1 MTETSRRTAARY
13 IVRLAAEVASK
24 SNRTRRRFQQR
35 LAANLKDAIHSTGA
49 RAKVRDRWSRLFVK
63 ISVTQSIADNANN
76 DNMIQK
82 LNRESVGESVTKY
95 ATESV
100 TALRTQPGTANVG
113 ARPDSGTAPATVA
126 EGDAAVAAQAMLA
139 GSRVFGISSFSRVD
153 AQIDADLDEIVRVGH
168 DLYRDAVRGRRY
180 AVAARRTGR
189 HPFSSRDVCVE
200 LGAALNPYGTVDL
213 TTPEVTVSVEVRDQ
227 RAVLFSDRTEGPGGL
242 PLGVQGRAVC
252 LISGGFDSAV
262 AAWLLL
268 KRGVALDYVFCNLA
282 GPAFERSVIEVA
294 RVLADR
300 WSYGDRPR
308 MHIVDFGEAVEELQN
323 RVTPRYWQV
332 VLKRLMYR
340 AAEEVAAEIGADA
353 VVTGES
359 LGQVS
364 SQTLRNLRAIESVAD
379 RPVLRPLVG
388 FDKEEIIRIAR
399 RIGTA
404 ALSARVR
411 EYCAILEGKP
421 VTAAKVVAVDREEA
435 PLDPAVVRR
444 AVEGRRVLNLRGLAD
459 DDLRRD
465 YLWIDVLPDGARLI
479 DCRPPQQDDGW
490 RHPRA
495 RRVLPRDFADF
506 AAKLD
511 RDARYVL
518 FCDNGVQ
525 SGQFANVLQAVG
537 YEAYALKEGTKAVR
551 SEPPPAPPG

>member
-1 MTETSRRTAARY
+1 MNASTGPRGARY

-24 SNRTRRRFQQR
+24 SNRTRRRFQRR
-35 LAANLKDAIHSTGA
+35 LAANLEDALRSAGVQA
-49 RAKVRDRWSRLFVK
+49 GVRDRWSRLFVTV
-63 ISVTQSIADNANN
+63 SVVEPVTENTNVHAAEAESGD
-76 DNMIQK
+76 
-82 LNRESVGESVTKY
+82 ESV
-95 ATESV
+95 TESV
-100 TALRTQPGTANVG
+100 TESV
-113 ARPDSGTAPATVA
+113 S
-126 EGDAAVAAQAMLA
+126 AA
-139 GSRVFGISSFSRVD
+139 SRVFGISSFSRVD
-153 AQIDADLDEIVRVGH
+153 AEIGAELDEIVRVGH

-189 HPFSSRDVCVE
+189 HPFSSRDICVD

-213 TTPEVTVSVEVRDQ
+213 TTPEVTVSVEVRDR
-227 RAVLFSDRTEGPGGL
+227 RAYLFSGRTEGPGGL
-242 PLGVQGRAVC
+242 PIGVQGRAVC

-282 GPAFERSVIEVA
+282 GPAFERSVIQVT

-308 MHIVDFGEAVEELQN
+308 MHIVDFSEPVAELQ
-323 RVTPRYWQV
+323 RHVTPRYWQV

-364 SQTLRNLRAIESVAD
+364 SQTLRNLRAIESVAG

-399 RIGTA
+399 RVGTA
-404 ALSARVR
+404 ALSARVK
-411 EYCAILEGKP
+411 EYCAILSGKP
-421 VTAAKVVAVDREEA
+421 VTAAKTVAVDREEA
-435 PLDPAVVRR
+435 PLDHGLASR
-444 AVEGRRVLNLRGLAD
+444 AVAGRKVLALRDLAD
-459 DDLRRD
+459 EDLRRD
-465 YLWIDVLPDGARLI
+465 YLWIDELPDAARVI
-479 DCRPPQQDDGW
+479 DCRPAQQDDGW
-490 RHPRA
+490 RHPGS
-495 RRVLPRDFADF
+495 RRVLPDDFP
-506 AAKLD
+506 KLVASLD
-511 RDARYVL
+511 KDARYVL

-525 SGQFANVLQAVG
+525 SGQFANLLQTVG
-537 YEAYALKEGTKAVR
+537 YEAYALKDGTRALRRRVT
-551 SEPPPAPPG
+551 

>member
-1 MTETSRRTAARY
+1 MTGSSHRATSSY

-35 LAANLKDAIHSTGA
+35 LAANLEDAIDSTGA
-49 RAKVRDRWSRLFVK
+49 RASVRDRWSRLFVTV
-63 ISVTQSIADNANN
+63 SVEESVS
-76 DNMIQK
+76 
-82 LNRESVGESVTKY
+82 ESVGEKPNAAPVRRESGGESDG
-95 ATESV
+95 ESV
-100 TALRTQPGTANVG
+100 NESDGESGGKSGVAAAGTERSARAVDGG
-113 ARPDSGTAPATVA
+113 AD
-126 EGDAAVAAQAMLA
+126 AVAADAVA
-139 GSRVFGISSFSRVD
+139 AASRVFGISSFSRVD
-153 AQIDADLDEIVRVGH
+153 AEIGADLDEIVRVGH
-168 DLYRDAVRGRRY
+168 DLYSDAVRGRRY

-189 HPFSSRDVCVE
+189 HSFSSRDIGVE

-227 RAVLFSDRTEGPGGL
+227 RAYLFSGRTEGPGGL
-242 PLGVQGRAVC
+242 PLGVQGRAAC

-268 KRGVALDYVFCNLA
+268 KRGVGLDYVFCNLA
-282 GPAFERSVIEVA
+282 GPAFERSVIQVA

-308 MHIVDFGEAVEELQN
+308 IHIVDFRRAVEELQR

-340 AAEEVAAEIGADA
+340 AAEVVAAEIAADA

-364 SQTLRNLRAIESVAD
+364 SQTLRNLRAIESVAS

-388 FDKEEIIRIAR
+388 FDKEEIIRIAG

-404 ALSARVR
+404 ALSSRVK
-411 EYCAILEGKP
+411 EYCAILAGKP
-421 VTAAKVVAVDREEA
+421 VTAAKTVAVDREEA
-435 PLDPAVVRR
+435 PLD
-444 AVEGRRVLNLRGLAD
+444 RGLVSSAVAARKVLDLRSLAD
-459 DDLRRD
+459 EDLRRD
-465 YLWIDVLPDGARLI
+465 YLWVEALPNGARLI

-495 RRVLPRDFADF
+495 RRVLPRDFPDF

-511 RDARYVL
+511 KDARYVL
-518 FCDNGVQ
+518 FCDNGIQ
-525 SGQFANVLQAVG
+525 SGQFANLLQAVG
-537 YEAYALKEGTKAVR
+537 YEAYALKEGTRMVR
-551 SEPPPAPPG
+551 GASP

>member
-1 MTETSRRTAARY
+1 MTGSPHRATSSY

-35 LAANLKDAIHSTGA
+35 LAANLEDAIDSTGA
-49 RAKVRDRWSRLFVK
+49 RASVRDRWSRLFVT
-63 ISVTQSIADNANN
+63 V
-76 DNMIQK
+76 
-82 LNRESVGESVTKY
+82 SVGESVD
-95 ATESV
+95 ESV
-100 TALRTQPGTANVG
+100 GEKSNADNAKRESGGESDGKSVNESDGRSDGKSGVAATGTGRG
-113 ARPDSGTAPATVA
+113 AR
-126 EGDAAVAAQAMLA
+126 AAA
-139 GSRVFGISSFSRVD
+139 SRVFGISSFSRVD
-153 AQIDADLDEIVRVGH
+153 AEIGADLDEIVRVGH
-168 DLYRDAVRGRRY
+168 DLYCDAVRGRRY

-189 HPFSSRDVCVE
+189 HSFSSRDIGVE

-227 RAVLFSDRTEGPGGL
+227 RAYLFSGRTEGPGGL
-242 PLGVQGRAVC
+242 PLGVQGRAAC

-268 KRGVALDYVFCNLA
+268 KRGVGLDYVFCNLA
-282 GPAFERSVIEVA
+282 GPAFERSVIQVA

-308 MHIVDFGEAVEELQN
+308 IHIVDFRRAVEELQR

-340 AAEEVAAEIGADA
+340 AAEEVAAEIAADA

-364 SQTLRNLRAIESVAD
+364 SQTLRNLRAIESVAS

-388 FDKEEIIRIAR
+388 FDKEEIIRIAG

-404 ALSARVR
+404 ALSSRVK
-411 EYCAILEGKP
+411 EYCAILAGKP
-421 VTAAKVVAVDREEA
+421 VTAAKTIAVDREEA
-435 PLDPAVVRR
+435 PLDRGLVSR
-444 AVEGRRVLNLRGLAD
+444 AVAARKVLDLRSLAD
-459 DDLRRD
+459 EDLRRD
-465 YLWIDVLPDGARLI
+465 YLWVEALPNGARLI

-495 RRVLPRDFADF
+495 RRVLPRDFPDF

-511 RDARYVL
+511 KDARYVL
-518 FCDNGVQ
+518 FCDNGIQ
-525 SGQFANVLQAVG
+525 SGQFANLLQAVG
-537 YEAYALKEGTKAVR
+537 YEAYALKEGTRMVR
-551 SEPPPAPPG
+551 GASP

>member
-1 MTETSRRTAARY
+1 MTGSSRRTAARY

-24 SNRTRRRFQQR
+24 SNRTRRRFQRR
-35 LAANLKDAIHSTGA
+35 LAANLKDALRSAGV
-49 RAKVRDRWSRLFVK
+49 RAEVRDRWSRLFVTV
-63 ISVTQSIADNANN
+63 SVA
-76 DNMIQK
+76 
-82 LNRESVGESVTKY
+82 ESVGENASAVPAKR
-95 ATESV
+95 ESAAESDV
-100 TALRTQPGTANVG
+100 ESDVESDMESDAG
-113 ARPDSGTAPATVA
+113 AR
-126 EGDAAVAAQAMLA
+126 AAAC
-139 GSRVFGISSFSRVD
+139 RVFGISSFSRVD
-153 AQIDADLDEIVRVGH
+153 AETGADLDEIARAGH

-189 HPFSSRDVCVE
+189 HPFSSQDICVE
-200 LGAALNPYGTVDL
+200 LGAALNPYGSVDL
-213 TTPEVTVSVEVRDQ
+213 TTPEVTVSVEVRDR
-227 RAVLFSDRTEGPGGL
+227 RAYLFSGRHEGPGGL

-282 GPAFERSVIEVA
+282 GAAFERSVIQVT

-308 MHIVDFGEAVEELQN
+308 MHIVDFGEAVAELQS

-340 AAEEVAAEIGADA
+340 AADMVAAEIGADA

-364 SQTLRNLRAIESVAD
+364 SQTLRNLRAIESVAE
-379 RPVLRPLVG
+379 RPLLRPLVG

-404 ALSARVR
+404 ALSARVK
-411 EYCAILEGKP
+411 EYCAILSGKP
-421 VTAAKVVAVDREEA
+421 VTAAKAIAVDREEA
-435 PLDPAVVRR
+435 PLDRTLVSR
-444 AVEGRRVLNLRGLAD
+444 AVAARKVLDLRDLAD
-459 DDLRRD
+459 EDLGRA
-465 YLWIDVLPDGARLI
+465 YLWVDELPEGAGVI
-479 DCRPPQQDDGW
+479 DCRPARQDDGW
-490 RHPRA
+490 RHPGS
-495 RRVLPRDFADF
+495 RRVLPRDFPQL
-506 AAKLD
+506 AAKLH
-511 RDARYVL
+511 RDACYVL

-525 SGQFANVLQAVG
+525 SGQFANLLQSVG
-537 YEAYALKEGTKAVR
+537 YEAYALKGGTKAVR
-551 SEPPPAPPG
+551 GASP

>member
-1 MTETSRRTAARY
+1 MSAVPPDRY
-13 IVRLAAEVASK
+13 IVRVAAEVASK

-35 LAANLKDAIHSTGA
+35 LARNLNDALACEGM
-49 RAKVRDRWSRLFVK
+49 RAQVRDRWSRLFVTLP
-63 ISVTQSIADNANN
+63 VADAPGGHGRTLGAAGPTA
-76 DNMIQK
+76 DA
-82 LNRESVGESVTKY
+82 G
-95 ATESV
+95 ATSS
-100 TALRTQPGTANVG
+100 ASDAG
-113 ARPDSGTAPATVA
+113 ATGSAAHTRQASPAD
-126 EGDAAVAAQAMLA
+126 DAMRAAT
-139 GSRVFGISSFSRVD
+139 RVFGLSSFSRVD
-153 AQIDADLDEIVRVGH
+153 AEIDADLNEIVRVGH
-168 DLYRDAVRGRRY
+168 DLYREAVQGRRY
-180 AVAARRTGR
+180 AVAARRIGR
-189 HPFSSRDVCVE
+189 HPFSSRDICVD

-227 RAVLFSDRTEGPGGL
+227 RAVLFSGRSEGPGGL

-308 MHIVDFGEAVEELQN
+308 MHIVDFGEAVQELQA

-340 AAEEVAAEIGADA
+340 AAEGVAAGIGADA

-364 SQTLRNLRAIESVAD
+364 SQTLRNLRAIESVANL
-379 RPVLRPLVG
+379 PVLRPLVG

-399 RIGTA
+399 RIGTS

-421 VTAAKVVAVDREEA
+421 VTAAKVLAVDREEA
-435 PLDPAVVRR
+435 PLDPGLVGR
-444 AVEGRRVLNLRGLAD
+444 AVDARRVLDLRGLAD

-465 YLWIDVLPDGARLI
+465 YLWVEAPPDGARLI

-495 RRVLPRDFADF
+495 RRVLPRDFPDL
-506 AAKLD
+506 AATLD

-525 SGQFANVLQAVG
+525 SGQFANLLQAVG
-537 YEAYALKEGTKAVR
+537 YEAYALKGGTRATR
-551 SEPPPAPPG
+551 SGGNPDSAGGTA

>member
-1 MTETSRRTAARY
+1 MTRPAPHARF
-13 IVRLAAEVASK
+13 IVRIASEVANK
-24 SNRTRRRFQQR
+24 SNRTRRGFQKR
-35 LAANLKDAIHSTGA
+35 LARNLGDALRATGVRA
-49 RAKVRDRWSRLFVK
+49 RIRDRWSRLFVTV
-63 ISVTQSIADNANN
+63 SDADGP
-76 DNMIQK
+76 D
-82 LNRESVGESVTKY
+82 
-95 ATESV
+95 
-100 TALRTQPGTANVG
+100 PGAG
-113 ARPDSGTAPATVA
+113 M
-126 EGDAAVAAQAMLA
+126 DAAT
-139 GSRVFGISSFSRVD
+139 RVFGVHSYSPVD
-153 AQIDADLDEIVRVGH
+153 AVVPAELDEIVRTGH
-168 DLYRDAVRGRRY
+168 DLYRGAVTGRRY

-189 HPFSSRDVCVE
+189 HPFSSRDIGVH

-213 TTPEVTVSVEVRDQ
+213 TTPEVTVHVEVRDQ
-227 RAVLFSDRTEGPGGL
+227 RVYLFRDRTEGPGGL
-242 PLGVQGRAVC
+242 PVGVQGRAVC

-308 MHIVDFGEAVEELQN
+308 IHVVDFGEAVAALQD

-340 AAEEVAAEIGADA
+340 AAEEVAGEIGAEA

-364 SQTLRNLRAIESVAD
+364 SQTLRNLRAIEAAAT

-388 FDKEEIIRIAR
+388 FDKEEIIRIAG

-404 ALSARVR
+404 ALSARIR

-421 VTAAKVVAVDREEA
+421 VTAARAVAVDREEA
-435 PLDPAVVRR
+435 PLDPGLVGR
-444 AVEGRRVLNLRGLAD
+444 AVAARRVLDLRRLDD

-465 YLWIDVLPDGARLI
+465 YLWVTDPPAGARLI

-490 RHPRA
+490 RHPGS
-495 RRVLPRDFADF
+495 RRVLPRDFPDL
-506 AAKLD
+506 AASLD
-511 RDARYVL
+511 KDAHYVL

-525 SGQFANVLQAVG
+525 SGQFANLLQTVG
-537 YEAYALKEGTKAVR
+537 YEAYALKDGTRALRGNPAAVEG
-551 SEPPPAPPG
+551 SAPSPR

>member
-1 MTETSRRTAARY
+1 MIASNGPRGVRY

-24 SNRTRRRFQQR
+24 SNRTRRRFQGR
-35 LAANLKDAIHSTGA
+35 LAANLEDAILSAGA
-49 RAKVRDRWSRLFVK
+49 HGTVRDRWSRLFVT
-63 ISVTQSIADNANN
+63 ISAAESVAENASAAPA
-76 DNMIQK
+76 K
-82 LNRESVGESVTKY
+82 RESADESD
-95 ATESV
+95 TESDV
-100 TALRTQPGTANVG
+100 ESDVG
-113 ARPDSGTAPATVA
+113 A
-126 EGDAAVAAQAMLA
+126 AAAA
-139 GSRVFGISSFSRVD
+139 SRVFGISSFSRVD
-153 AQIDADLDEIVRVGH
+153 AEIGADLGEIVRVGH
-168 DLYRDAVRGRRY
+168 DLFRDAVRGRRY

-189 HPFSSRDVCVE
+189 HPFSSRDICVD

-213 TTPEVTVSVEVRDQ
+213 TTPEVTVSVEVRDR
-227 RAVLFSDRTEGPGGL
+227 RAYLFSGRTEGPGGL

-282 GPAFERSVIEVA
+282 GPAFERSVIQVTK
-294 RVLADR
+294 VLADR

-308 MHIVDFGEAVEELQN
+308 MHIVDFAEAVAALQ
-323 RVTPRYWQV
+323 RQVTPRYWQV

-340 AAEEVAAEIGADA
+340 AADGVAAQIGADA

-404 ALSARVR
+404 ALSARVK

-421 VTAAKVVAVDREEA
+421 VTAAKIIAVDREEA
-435 PLDPAVVRR
+435 PLDHGLVTLAVGERKI
-444 AVEGRRVLNLRGLAD
+444 L
-459 DDLRRD
+459 DLRDLTDEDLGRV
-465 YLWIDVLPDGARLI
+465 YLWVDELPQGARVI
-479 DCRPPQQDDGW
+479 DCRLARQDDGW
-490 RHPRA
+490 RHPGS
-495 RRVLPRDFADF
+495 RRVLPRDFPDL

-511 RDARYVL
+511 KDACYVL

-525 SGQFANVLQAVG
+525 SGQFANLLQSLG
-537 YEAYALKEGTKAVR
+537 YEAYAVKGGTNAVR
-551 SEPPPAPPG
+551 GASP